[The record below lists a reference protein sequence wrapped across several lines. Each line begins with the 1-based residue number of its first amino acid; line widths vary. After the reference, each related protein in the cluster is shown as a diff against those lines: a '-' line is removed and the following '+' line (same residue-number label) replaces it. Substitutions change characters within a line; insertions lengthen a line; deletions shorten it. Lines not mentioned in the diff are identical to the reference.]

1 MGIQHDLDENA
12 DKKSDL
18 PVSGTTAHWVGPR
31 AGDIGTG
38 LGIKRTKCK
47 IDSVVNLLGP
57 PARFFLY
64 WVSVPSF
71 VKWEG

>member
-1 MGIQHDLDENA
+1 MGIQHDLDEKV
-12 DKKSDL
+12 DKESGL
-18 PVSGTTAHWVGPR
+18 PLSGPTAQWVGPL
-31 AGDIGTG
+31 AGDIGIG

-47 IDSVVNLLGP
+47 IDSIANSLGP

-71 VKWEG
+71 VK